1 MVCDYDKKSL
11 VYAYQSAGLSR
22 GRVVYLT
29 GNLGALGR
37 YQKMRKED
45 LLRDHLDVIMDLIG
59 NEGTL
64 VVPTHTWSLCNT
76 ELSFDVLRTPSETG
90 VFTEFVRCLD
100 GSVRQFHPFSSSTAF
115 GADSGRICT
124 KNSRHVY
131 GPNSPFD
138 RMIDA
143 EALHV
148 SVGMPINKT
157 VSAVHHAELLMGV
170 PYRYTKEFVHPC
182 VLDGEL
188 IWEEFYLYVLRR
200 DVDINRDSNRK
211 ILDAYRRENR
221 LLFSELGRSSIQ
233 SLDLKKF
240 FDSVVNLLTK
250 DIYAWLQSAPVKRE
264 SYRL

>member
-11 VYAYQSAGLSR
+11 VYAYEAAGLSR

-37 YQKMRKED
+37 YEKMRKGD
-45 LLRDHLDVIMDLIG
+45 LLRDHLDTIMELIG
-59 NEGTL
+59 PEGTL
-64 VVPTHTWSLCNT
+64 VVPTHAWSLCNT
-76 ELSFDVLRTPSETG
+76 ELAFDVLRTPSETG

-100 GSVRQFHPFSSSTAF
+100 GSVRQFHPFSSSTAY
-115 GADSGRICT
+115 GADSERICT

-138 RMIDA
+138 RMIAA

-170 PYRYTKEFVHPC
+170 PYRYTKEFIQPC
-182 VLDGEL
+182 VLDGKL
-188 IWEEFYLYVLRR
+188 VWEEFYLYVLRR
-200 DVDINRDSNRK
+200 EVDIKRDENQK
-211 ILDAYRRENR
+211 ILDAFRADNR
-221 LLFSELGRSSIQ
+221 LHFGELGRSSVQ
-233 SLDLKKF
+233 SLDLKNF
-240 FDSVVNLLTK
+240 VDSTLNLLSK
-250 DIYAWLQSAPVKRE
+250 NIYAWLERPPNKRAV
-264 SYRL
+264 YRS